1 VVAVKKSSREKA
13 TGFQEM
19 GTLRCAGCGEE
30 FVIGRTPQSMDQRIA
45 ENKQGGSKK
54 SWRKSTSAKGSTPT
68 ESNCRTESDLDIRRQ
83 RRLIG

>member
-1 VVAVKKSSREKA
+1 LEHAGGSGEKEQPRESYRLSRDGNA
-13 TGFQEM
+13 QVRR
-19 GTLRCAGCGEE
+19 LGEE

-68 ESNCRTESDLDIRRQ
+68 ESNCGLKAT
-83 RRLIG
+83 